1 MKWSDYFIYDESS
14 KTCLRWINSKAI
26 RVTNG
31 VSPAG
36 SFRKR
41 SNGDK
46 AAAQVELNGV
56 NYFVHRIIWEMFNG
70 AIPNKMIIDHIDGD
84 PWNNKIDNLRMTVQ
98 KVNAENMR
106 MRSDNKSG
114 TTGVHWHKPNNITY
128 AVGCIHVNGKP
139 VQKYFSTKTYGLL
152 PAFKMAFVWRQEQ
165 IKKLNESGRCY
176 TERHGKDE
184 HENQNHQSK

>member
-26 RVTNG
+26 RVING

-56 NYFVHRIIWEMFNG
+56 NYLVHRIIWEIFNG
-70 AIPNKMIIDHIDGD
+70 TIPDKMIIDHIDGD
-84 PWNNKIDNLRMTVQ
+84 PWNNKIGNLRMTVQ

-128 AVGCIHVNGKP
+128 AVGCVHVNGKS
-139 VQKYFSTKTYGLL
+139 VQKYFSTALYGLL
-152 PAFKMAFVWRQEQ
+152 PAFKMAFMWRQEQ
-165 IKKLNESGRCY
+165 IKMLNDSGRCY
-176 TERHGKDE
+176 TKRHGKI
-184 HENQNHQSK
+184 QSCK